1 MKRGGEGGSSAPR
14 HCGEGEMDGD
24 MRGDEESGESRG
36 GATPHACESR
46 RGIRNKMPRIS
57 RDTEVMRSPAALH
70 SIAVAIRDG
79 QLVP

>member
-1 MKRGGEGGSSAPR
+1 MGGEGGSSAPR

-46 RGIRNKMPRIS
+46 RGM
-57 RDTEVMRSPAALH
+57 
-70 SIAVAIRDG
+70 
-79 QLVP
+79 